1 MCGRVVEKR
10 TRHHLIPRTR
20 HGNKRV
26 KRLWSREQLNHTIP
40 LCPACHRQIHR
51 SLTEKDMERDYNTV
65 EALLS
70 HPEISTFV
78 SWIKKKPHGVID
90 REASGQL
97 GTEFFA

>member
-26 KRLWSREQLNHTIP
+26 KRTFSREELNRTVP

-51 SLTEKDMERDYNTV
+51 SLTEKDMECEFNTV
-65 EALLS
+65 ESLLS
-70 HPEISTFV
+70 HPEISGFV
-78 SWIKKKPHGVID
+78 AWIKEKPHGLLR
-90 REASGQL
+90 REASG
-97 GTEFFA
+97 